1 MSLFG
6 LLKSAPAPAGT
17 GLTAIDAATARR
29 WHGAKDCLFID
40 IREDAEFGAE
50 HIPGARLAPLSRLE
64 QALPP
69 DARKTKAVFYCLS
82 GMRTKTNEARL
93 AGLGFPD
100 AYLLEG
106 GLKAWKA
113 GGAPTES

>member
-6 LLKSAPAPAGT
+6 FLRPAPAADG
-17 GLTAIDAATARR
+17 GLRTIDAATARQ
-29 WHGAKDCLFID
+29 WHAAGGCRFVD

-50 HIPGARLAPLSRLE
+50 HIQGARLAPLSRLE
-64 QALPP
+64 QALPS
-69 DARKTKAVFYCLS
+69 DARKGKTVFYCLS
-82 GMRTKTNEARL
+82 GMRTKTNASRL
-93 AGLGFPD
+93 AGLGVAE

-113 GGAPTES
+113 EGAPTEH